1 MLACTPPPNDK
12 GLLVGCYRKLLF
24 CDLGSDLQEL
34 VDVLVG
40 VAVQRGDTN
49 DAVLV
54 DGVDLTCR
62 VEAGVGTLVDDHTGF
77 LISAGCLLAGELVK
91 DDGND

>member
-34 VDVLVG
+34 VDVLEVWQCSG
-40 VAVQRGDTN
+40 EIRTMPCW
-49 DAVLV
+49 LME
-54 DGVDLTCR
+54 LT
-62 VEAGVGTLVDDHTGF
+62 
-77 LISAGCLLAGELVK
+77 
-91 DDGND
+91 